1 MTPRAE
7 IRNVLM
13 EAAPVYENV
22 RIKAFVPIFLRRD
35 VLRRLQNGA
44 AQNEAAKKAKL
55 KITE

>member
-1 MTPRAE
+1 
-7 IRNVLM
+7 M
-13 EAAPVYENV
+13 ETAHVYENV
-22 RIKAFVPIFLRRD
+22 RIKAFVPIFLHRD